1 MKRRDFLSKG
11 TVGAVGLSWL
21 GQFTD
26 AFQTSQLSSKHVGKF
41 KNVIFMVSDG
51 MSIGT
56 LAMAHLL
63 KSRKYGKSSNWLSI
77 IQQAHIRR
85 SLMDTSSASSLV
97 TDSAAASS
105 AWGGGFKVLNG
116 SLNVGVNGEHY
127 KPILQKCKSKG
138 LAVGCATTVPITHAT
153 PAGFCVNQSKRG
165 NQNDIALQYL
175 NLKFDVM
182 LGGGAD
188 YFSSAKRS
196 DKRDLFLDFKNVGFQ
211 VARNKKELDSFSFGK
226 PILGVFDDGGLPY
239 AIDHT
244 NSVQQSLTIP
254 SLSEMTQ
261 KALDVLSKHKR
272 GFVLQIEGGKVD
284 WAAHAN
290 DAPALLYD
298 QLAFDDAVGVAYDF
312 AQKNGET
319 LLVITTDH
327 GNANPGLFYGD
338 KADKNFEKL
347 FSMKQTNEWILKQV
361 KSSDSPEKLK
371 ELFATYQGIQ
381 LTKEESITLMN
392 QYSIQT
398 EQGIYNNYK
407 LPFKQLADIQ
417 MKHTSIGWGSMDHSG
432 DFVELTLFGP
442 GDWKFPGYIPNTYLH
457 NFILEGL
464 GILEV

>member
-11 TVGAVGLSWL
+11 TLGAVGLTWL

-26 AFQTSQLSSKHVGKF
+26 AFHTTQHLKKHAGKF

-56 LAMAHLL
+56 LTMAHLL
-63 KSRKYGKSSNWLSI
+63 KSRKYGKPSNWISI
-77 IQQAHIRR
+77 IEGLQTRR

-105 AWGGGFKVLNG
+105 AWGGGFKVPNG
-116 SLNVGVNGEHY
+116 SLNVGVNGEFY

-138 LAVGCATTVPITHAT
+138 LAVGCVTTVPITHAT
-153 PAGFCVNQSKRG
+153 PAGFCINQSKRG
-165 NQNDIALQYL
+165 NQDDIALQYL
-175 NLKFDVM
+175 DLKFDVM
-182 LGGGAD
+182 LGGGSD
-188 YFSSAKRS
+188 FFSGLKRK
-196 DKRDLFLDFKNVGFQ
+196 DKRDLFSDFKNAGFQ
-211 VARNKKELDSFSFGK
+211 VAKNKGDLASCEFGK
-226 PILGVFDDGGLPY
+226 PILGVFDEGGLPY
-239 AIDHT
+239 ALDHV
-244 NSVQQSLTIP
+244 NNKEQESSVPTLA
-254 SLSEMTQ
+254 EMTT
-261 KALDVLSKHKR
+261 KALDVLNKNNK

-298 QLAFDDAVGVAYDF
+298 QIAFDDAVGVAYDF

-319 LLVITTDH
+319 LLIITTDH

-338 KADKNFEKL
+338 KANKNFEKL
-347 FSMKQTNEWILKQV
+347 FLMKQTNEWILKQV
-361 KSSDSPEKLK
+361 KSSDSPDKLK
-371 ELFATYQGIQ
+371 DLFATYQGIE

-407 LPFKQLADIQ
+407 LPFKQLAEIQ
-417 MKHTSIGWGSMDHSG
+417 MKQTSVSWGSMDHSG

-464 GILEV
+464 GIIIS